1 MKSALKL
8 LLGVGIAGV
17 FLWLSLKQ
25 VQWSELTGL
34 LRTLSWGWL
43 LPFTIIS
50 LTSHFARAYR
60 WKLLLEAEEGKKVHA
75 LTLFTG
81 LMYGYVANIAI
92 PRLGEV
98 MRSVYVTLREPVH
111 MPKVIGTV
119 VLERLLD
126 VVFLLL
132 SIAIFFFLMLRDRTV
147 LAGIVGDEGVQRLEF
162 LFSGTFWFVALFTLI
177 GGFFAVRVAY
187 SFFASHDYPEGTW
200 KHRFSAM
207 AHQFASGLVSIR
219 STGRPALFWTLSAV
233 MWFGYTAM
241 SLVPFWAFPE
251 ATHPD
256 NLFHAAFAI
265 AVVGSLG
272 FAIPSPSGL
281 GTYHYF
287 VSQTL
292 VGLYAFTMNDALA
305 YALINHTANLLV
317 MLLAAPVLLVWNRI
331 RIG

>member
-1 MKSALKL
+1 MRSALKV
-8 LLGVGIAGV
+8 LLGVAIAGV

-25 VQWSELTGL
+25 VQWSELSNL
-34 LRTLSWGWL
+34 LRTLKWGWL
-43 LPFTIIS
+43 LPFTLIA
-50 LTSHFARAYR
+50 LGSHFARAYR

-75 LTLFTG
+75 LTLFAG

-98 MRSVYVTLREPVH
+98 MRSVYVTQRENVH

-126 VVFLLL
+126 VIFLLL
-132 SIAIFFFLMLRDRTV
+132 SIAVFFFLMLRDRSV

-162 LFSGTFWFVALFTLI
+162 LFSGTFWIVATTVVVGSVFAIRTAYA
-177 GGFFAVRVAY
+177 FF
-187 SFFASHDYPEGTW
+187 SNHSYPDGSW
-200 KHRFSAM
+200 KHRLSSV

-219 STGRPALFWTLSAV
+219 STGRPALFWGLSAL

-256 NLFHAAFAI
+256 HLILAAFAI

-272 FAIPSPSGL
+272 FAIPAPSGL

-292 VGLYAFTMNDALA
+292 VGLYAFSMNDALA

>member
-8 LLGVGIAGV
+8 TAGIALAAI

-25 VQWSELTGL
+25 VSWSELSTL
-34 LRTLSWGWL
+34 LGTLRWGWL
-43 LPFTIIS
+43 LPFTVIALI
-50 LTSHFARAYR
+50 SHFARAYR
-60 WKLLLEAEEGKKVHA
+60 WKLLLEAEEGKPVHA

-98 MRSVYVTLREPVH
+98 MRAVYVTKREPVH

-119 VLERLLD
+119 VVERLLD

-132 SIAIFFFLMLRDRTV
+132 SLAIFFFLMLRDRTI
-147 LAGIVGDEGVQRLEF
+147 LSGIVGDAGVQRLEF
-162 LFSGTFWFVALFTLI
+162 LFSGAFWIIVGAASII
-177 GGFFAVRVAY
+177 GFYAIRGAY
-187 SFFASHDYPEGTW
+187 RYFASHDYPEGSL
-200 KHRFSAM
+200 KHRLSLM

-219 STGRPALFWTLSAV
+219 RTGRPVLFWTLSAV

-241 SLVPFWAFPE
+241 SMVPFWAFPE
-251 ATHPD
+251 AVRPD
-256 NLFHAAFAI
+256 ALFLASFAI

-292 VGLYAFTMNDALA
+292 IGLYAFTLNDALA
-305 YALINHTANLLV
+305 YALINHSANLVV